1 MTARVLVVDDD
12 AAIRTTLARC
22 LGAEGYAVD
31 VAADGSE
38 ALRVAR
44 DRTPDLVVLDLMLP
58 GVAGLDVCRRL
69 RAAEDQLP
77 ILLLTARDAVQDR
90 VTGLDAG
97 ADDYLVKP
105 FAYEELLARVRVC
118 LRRREAAGRSGPP
131 ARELRFADL
140 RLDTEPREAWRGG
153 RRFALTPTEFE
164 LLRLF
169 LQHPRT
175 VLSRQQIFGRVWGYD
190 LDDDSKLIEVYVRYL
205 REKLEAGGEPRL
217 IQTIRGAGYVLR
229 QEP

>member
-12 AAIRTTLARC
+12 AAIRSTLARS

-31 VAADGSE
+31 VAADGRD
-38 ALRVAR
+38 ALKVAR

-58 GVAGLDVCRRL
+58 GLTGLDVCRRL
-69 RAAEDQLP
+69 RAAEQHLP
-77 ILLLTARDAVQDR
+77 IVLLTARDAVADR
-90 VTGLDAG
+90 VKGLEAG

-105 FAYEELLARVRVC
+105 FAFEELLARVRVC
-118 LRRREAAGRSGPP
+118 LRRREAM
-131 ARELRFADL
+131 ARTGHALRFADL
-140 RLDTEPREAWRGG
+140 RLDPASREEVRGE
-153 RRFALTPTEFE
+153 RRFTLTPTELE

-175 VLSRQQIFGRVWGYD
+175 VLSRRQIFERVWGYE
-190 LDDDSKLIEVYVRYL
+190 LDDDTKLIEVYVRYL

-217 IQTIRGAGYVLR
+217 IHTVRGAGYILR
-229 QEP
+229 LE

>member
-12 AAIRTTLARC
+12 AAIRSPLARS

-31 VAADGSE
+31 VAADGHD
-38 ALRVAR
+38 ALKVAR

-58 GVAGLDVCRRL
+58 GLTGLDVCRRL
-69 RAAEDQLP
+69 RAAEEHLP
-77 ILLLTARDAVQDR
+77 IVLLTARDAVADR
-90 VTGLDAG
+90 VKGLEAG

-105 FAYEELLARVRVC
+105 FAFEELLARVRVC
-118 LRRREAAGRSGPP
+118 LRRREAM
-131 ARELRFADL
+131 ARTGHKLRFADL
-140 RLDTEPREAWRGG
+140 RLDPASREAVRGG
-153 RRFALTPTEFE
+153 RRFTLTPTELE

-175 VLSRQQIFGRVWGYD
+175 VLSRQQIFERVWGYD

-205 REKLEAGGEPRL
+205 REKLEAGGAPRL
-217 IQTIRGAGYVLR
+217 IHTVRGAGYILR
-229 QEP
+229 QE